1 MLRQTGARSVTKGL
15 VMDSMRGFADEP
27 GPLGLFAGS
36 DPDDDLLDGDLV
48 DQPLPPLMGADERRM
63 QVRAY
68 NFWAG
73 MLGDSRLPLV
83 GPLLTGQWPDFADH
97 AVLLQFDAGLDDPAI
112 AYVGDALLADCA
124 GEGPLARLSQVPGRS
139 ILSRITDH
147 YMQIV
152 ANEAPIGFEAEFA
165 NQRGRTILYRGI
177 LLPFSSSGDT
187 LDYIF
192 GVINWKELADQ
203 ATTNG
208 RDRTTGFN
216 ECMKAKYPGVT
227 IIEQP
232 TYWKTD
238 KATSAAQTV
247 VTTTPDLTAIYMQSD
262 SVMLAGV
269 LNVLKSAGKLTKVGE
284 PNHIFLATVD
294 GTPFALEKIR
304 EDLVD
309 VTVAQPLD
317 LYAKYGAFY
326 AKAAAEGKTFSAGPT
341 DHGSEIVPVGDNLMD
356 YLPATVVTKANAS
369 DPSLWG
375 NQSAK

>member
-1 MLRQTGARSVTKGL
+1 MIGRMKMQSLSRTRPRRFGVAATIFACATAAVAALTTTAGAEGIKLGYSAPFLTDPFQAIMANQTLKAVAEAGMEAMPATNANGDAGKQATDIRNLVSAGAKVLIVNPTDSQAIVPVLDFAASKSVPAVLIDIAPAKGK
-15 VMDSMRGFADEP
+15 VAMIVRADNKGIGAKACEA
-27 GPLGLFAGS
+27 LGAAIGGKGKVLS
-36 DPDDDLLDGDLV
+36 
-48 DQPLPPLMGADERRM
+48 LMG
-63 QVRAY
+63 
-68 NFWAG
+68 
-73 MLGDSRLPLV
+73 
-83 GPLLTGQWPDFADH
+83 
-97 AVLLQFDAGLDDPAI
+97 
-112 AYVGDALLADCA
+112 
-124 GEGPLARLSQVPGRS
+124 
-139 ILSRITDH
+139 
-147 YMQIV
+147 
-152 ANEAPIGFEAEFA
+152 
-165 NQRGRTILYRGI
+165 
-177 LLPFSSSGDT
+177 
-187 LDYIF
+187 
-192 GVINWKELADQ
+192 DQ

-208 RDRTTGFN
+208 RDRTSGFN
-216 ECMKAKYPGVT
+216 ECMKAKYPDVT
-227 IIEQP
+227 IVEQP

-247 VTTTPDLTAIYMQSD
+247 ITTTPDLTAIYMQSD

-326 AKAAAEGKTFSAGPT
+326 AKAAAEGKTFGAGPT